1 MSRGYQHGVAATS
14 NPPRSSPEEPLEP
27 GVTILLQSPG
37 NRYTPARRPGRGT
50 APRLAAGGQEP
61 ASGGP
66 GPMPEAASSPF
77 DPLAVVRYLDVL
89 LVLMAAPFV
98 VLLGGPVLGYVA
110 GAAAWI
116 ANRVLG
122 VAVERYARGRTDVRT
137 AVGLNVG
144 ALLGR
149 AWLVGL
155 TILAV
160 GLAGD
165 REDGLMA
172 ALLLLVAFTVYFATS
187 LILRPLER
195 STPRR

>member
-1 MSRGYQHGVAATS
+1 MRTS
-14 NPPRSSPEEPLEP
+14 
-27 GVTILLQSPG
+27 
-37 NRYTPARRPGRGT
+37 
-50 APRLAAGGQEP
+50 
-61 ASGGP
+61 
-66 GPMPEAASSPF
+66 
-77 DPLAVVRYLDVL
+77 DPLAIVRFLDVA
-89 LVLMAAPFV
+89 LVVMSAPFV
-98 VLLGGPVLGYVA
+98 VLLSGPVLGYVA
-110 GAAAWI
+110 GALAWI
-116 ANRVLG
+116 ANRALG
-122 VAVERYARGRTDVRT
+122 VGVERYARARNDVRT
-137 AVGLNVG
+137 AVGLNIG

-195 STPRR
+195 NTPRR